1 MKKRIKMKIIDI
13 MPLSIDPN
21 NILSSTRDVL
31 KATFLTAWEEGESVG
46 FLLRVLRRFRLAELA
61 AAAEVLLLG
70 ALDFLFV
77 ELDNEEEDDEDELEV
92 VSDWESAPPKSNF
105 TWGEETVKEADG
117 GGVDAASL
125 VADAPAIFS
134 ISGSASRFFFPPR
147 DVVVTGGAGFVNV
160 RLLLVAPLI
169 VAAASVIISLDDDV
183 VDDDEVL
190 VAFTT
195 AATSIDM

>member
-1 MKKRIKMKIIDI
+1 MLYLLKV
-13 MPLSIDPN
+13 
-21 NILSSTRDVL
+21 VL

-46 FLLRVLRRFRLAELA
+46 FLLRDLRRFRLAEFEA
-61 AAAEVLLLG
+61 VAVLLLLW

-117 GGVDAASL
+117 GGVDATSL
-125 VADAPAIFS
+125 AADAPAIFS

-147 DVVVTGGAGFVNV
+147 DEVVTGGVGFVSV